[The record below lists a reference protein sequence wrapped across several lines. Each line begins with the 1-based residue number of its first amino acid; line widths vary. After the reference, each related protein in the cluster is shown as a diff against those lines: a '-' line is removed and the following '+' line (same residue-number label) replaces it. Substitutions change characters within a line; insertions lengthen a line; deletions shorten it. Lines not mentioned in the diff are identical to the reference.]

1 MATVPMV
8 RMPQIDYNRVAPE
21 VRYRNGKFLIE
32 TLNRIK
38 ADPVLNRMLEAKK
51 EAIRNEG

>member
-1 MATVPMV
+1 
-8 RMPQIDYNRVAPE
+8 VAPE